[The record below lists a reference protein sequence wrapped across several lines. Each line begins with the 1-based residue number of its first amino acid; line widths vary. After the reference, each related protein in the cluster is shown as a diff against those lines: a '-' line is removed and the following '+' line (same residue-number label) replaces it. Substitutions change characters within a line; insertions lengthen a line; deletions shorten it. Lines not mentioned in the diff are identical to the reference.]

1 MFSIKKH
8 LNNIEEYMCAILL
21 AGFVILMFAQII
33 SRQILDHSIAW
44 GDEVA
49 TYMFVWFAYLGA
61 VVATKYGA
69 HNRVTFHF
77 KFFPAW
83 VRLVSETIAD
93 VIWLLFNGYFV
104 FLSYD
109 FVFNKMNVFWK
120 SQTTGIAM
128 KYIYLI
134 LPVAF
139 SLMMIRIVWSMVQRF
154 SNNNGKE
161 STVNTVRI
169 AQSLKSQ

>member
-1 MFSIKKH
+1 MFLIKKH

-21 AGFVILMFAQII
+21 SGFVILMFAQIV
-33 SRQILDHSIAW
+33 SRQILTYSIAW

-61 VVATKYGA
+61 VVATKYGS

-77 KFFPAW
+77 KFFPNW

-93 VIWLLFNGYFV
+93 MIWLLFNGYFV

-109 FVFNKMNVFWK
+109 FVFNKMNMFWK

-139 SLMMIRIVWSMVQRF
+139 ALMMIRIVWNMVQRF
-154 SNNNGKE
+154 SNGTEEKN
-161 STVNTVRI
+161 TANTVRI
-169 AQSLKSQ
+169 AQSLKSR